1 MFEKLRY
8 FCCNKAEVIDS
19 SLGVEIIGEE
29 EDLNNTEYK
38 IIALLGT
45 GATSNVYKIKNID
58 T

>member
-45 GATSNVYKIKNID
+45 GATIKCI
-58 T
+58 